1 MEYKEHYS
9 NSSNNDIEREAQDIA
24 SIVYDYEIIIKVFL
38 VIILIYTFISN
49 IFTIS
54 SELINDNLKLYA
66 FISLM
71 IILYVLYKLDI
82 ISLLKLLVI
91 LIFASFIAASI
102 YYNLQKLE
110 FIILFYYSF
119 NYQLEKIYNETKT
132 NYNEVLFSFIFIAI
146 ISIISIV
153 LYWDNIYTDAK
164 KLSKCGKIINTIE
177 NNNKNKKP
185 FIYNIIIINN
195 DLIDTTT
202 SKYILKITYDFM
214 KKKTI
219 VDYGTDDGNYNDG
232 SESFKKQGYISLYNK
247 ETNSLS
253 ELEND
258 NEEKKN
264 IEEKNRN
271 RFQIEYNKAERIEKE
286 AESYLDNFKKVESDK
301 ILKNIEDKQQADVNS
316 AENALKELWI
326 KYIKGL
332 IKDIIDR
339 EKDIINREK
348 NIENIEKII
357 ENIIKELNIVEKE
370 EKPKAEKEWEAA
382 KQQRDGLGK
391 RLQEMQN
398 ELEKLE
404 LEKKNAQSDKE
415 KNDISAKIAL
425 ENSNYKS
432 NLALHEKDVK
442 TASEKWDI
450 MSSTRI
456 AIDEGKKK
464 LTAENT
470 KLDIANQELETA
482 ITAITAARVNKE
494 RFTKRDNFKDNGMIQ
509 DAISTLNNAK
519 AELEIYRIRKYCELA
534 SGVAQINEK
543 IANARANKNAK
554 LIAKNRV
561 TDRLKIIEDDYNF
574 NRGKN
579 QENKDILT
587 DIISRE
593 ESNDKEKLYYY
604 FNLRTMKSE
613 KIENIDANILT
624 EERFKYILVDDN
636 NNKLPYDET
645 AQDLIKFTKIYSKN
659 EKYNINII
667 NDIFYAKNN
676 REKLFI

>member
-271 RFQIEYNKAERIEKE
+271 RFQFQYNKAERIEKE
-286 AESYLDNFKKVESDK
+286 AESYLDNFKKVEDAK
-301 ILKNIEDKQQADVNS
+301 ILKSIEDKQADVNS

-326 KYIKGL
+326 KYIKYL

-339 EKDIINREK
+339 EKDIIDREK
-348 NIENIEKII
+348 NIENIEKNI
-357 ENIIKELNIVEKE
+357 ENIKKELNIVEKE
-370 EKPKAEKEWEAA
+370 EKPKADKEWEAA
-382 KQQRDGLGK
+382 KQQRDGLGT
-391 RLQEMQN
+391 RLQEMKN

-425 ENSNYKS
+425 ANSNYIS
-432 NLALHEKDVK
+432 NLALYEKNVK
-442 TASEKWDI
+442 TANEKWNI
-450 MSSTRI
+450 MSSTRNV
-456 AIDEGKKK
+456 IDEKNGK
-464 LTAENT
+464 LIAENT

-482 ITAITAARVNKE
+482 ITAITEARKNKE
-494 RFTKRDNFKDNGMIQ
+494 RFTERDNFKDNEMMQ
-509 DAISTLNNAK
+509 SAISTLNNAK
-519 AELEIYRIRKYCELA
+519 AELEIVRIRKYCELA

-574 NRGKN
+574 NREKN

-667 NDIFYAKNN
+667 NDIIYAKNN

>member
-271 RFQIEYNKAERIEKE
+271 RFQFQYNKAERIEKE

-339 EKDIINREK
+339 ETYKENVENKKKGIEK
-348 NIENIEKII
+348 NI

-370 EKPKAEKEWEAA
+370 EKPKADKEWDAA
-382 KQQRDGLGK
+382 KQQRDGLGT
-391 RLQEMQN
+391 RLQEMKN

-415 KNDISAKIAL
+415 NNDISVKIAL
-425 ENSNYKS
+425 ANSNYKS
-432 NLALHEKDVK
+432 NLALHEENVK
-442 TASEKWDI
+442 TANEKWNI
-450 MSSTRI
+450 MSSTRN
-456 AIDEGKKK
+456 AIDEKNGK
-464 LTAENT
+464 LIAENT

-482 ITAITAARVNKE
+482 ITAITAARDNKE

-509 DAISTLNNAK
+509 YAISTLNNAK

-543 IANARANKNAK
+543 IANARANKNAI
-554 LIAKNRV
+554 LIAQNRV
-561 TDRLKIIEDDYNF
+561 DDRLKIIEDDYNF
-574 NRGKN
+574 NREKN

-587 DIISRE
+587 DIIGRE

>member
-202 SKYILKITYDFM
+202 SKYILKITYDFI

-219 VDYGTDDGNYNDG
+219 VDYGTDDGDYSDG
-232 SESFKKQGYISLYNK
+232 SESFKKPDYN
-247 ETNSLS
+247 
-253 ELEND
+253 
-258 NEEKKN
+258 
-264 IEEKNRN
+264 
-271 RFQIEYNKAERIEKE
+271 F
-286 AESYLDNFKKVESDK
+286 
-301 ILKNIEDKQQADVNS
+301 
-316 AENALKELWI
+316 
-326 KYIKGL
+326 
-332 IKDIIDR
+332 
-339 EKDIINREK
+339 
-348 NIENIEKII
+348 
-357 ENIIKELNIVEKE
+357 ELNNK
-370 EKPKAEKEWEAA
+370 
-382 KQQRDGLGK
+382 K
-391 RLQEMQN
+391 R
-398 ELEKLE
+398 
-404 LEKKNAQSDKE
+404 
-415 KNDISAKIAL
+415 
-425 ENSNYKS
+425 
-432 NLALHEKDVK
+432 V
-442 TASEKWDI
+442 
-450 MSSTRI
+450 
-456 AIDEGKKK
+456 
-464 LTAENT
+464 
-470 KLDIANQELETA
+470 LDSLKGE
-482 ITAITAARVNKE
+482 
-494 RFTKRDNFKDNGMIQ
+494 
-509 DAISTLNNAK
+509 
-519 AELEIYRIRKYCELA
+519 
-534 SGVAQINEK
+534 
-543 IANARANKNAK
+543 NAK
-554 LIAKNRV
+554 LENELDKLDKEAVDYDAKKTEITRKINYKKGQIKQAQ
-561 TDRLKIIEDDYNF
+561 DEYYYIKALNNPIIEAQ
-574 NRGKN
+574 K
-579 QENKDILT
+579 
-587 DIISRE
+587 
-593 ESNDKEKLYYY
+593 KLVFYYL
-604 FNLRTMKSE
+604 NLKTMKSE
-613 KIENIDANILT
+613 KIENIDANMLG

-645 AQDLIKFTKIYSKN
+645 GRDLIKFTKIYSKN
-659 EKYNINII
+659 EKYNTNII